1 VSPGYAGRY
10 GDMSI
15 GWQHVQ
21 GDCVAV
27 RQEKTDIRA
36 DLDRRAAG
44 RSGIAA
50 PLAAVVAA
58 LPRLTLLLA
67 ALGRP
72 FSSAGFA
79 NWCRNRGNEANLPP
93 RSARA

>member
-1 VSPGYAGRY
+1 
-10 GDMSI
+10 MSVLI
-15 GWQHVQ
+15 
-21 GDCVAV
+21 
-27 RQEKTDIRA
+27 
-36 DLDRRAAG
+36 
-44 RSGIAA
+44 SIAA

-93 RSARA
+93 CSAHTHDERHEGTPAASGPAHSRMAAAG